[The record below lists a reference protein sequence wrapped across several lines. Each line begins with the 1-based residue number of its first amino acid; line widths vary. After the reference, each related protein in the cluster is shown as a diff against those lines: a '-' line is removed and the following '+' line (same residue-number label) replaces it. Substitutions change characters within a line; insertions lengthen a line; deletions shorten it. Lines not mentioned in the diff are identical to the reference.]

1 MTIRRP
7 RLARF
12 GAVCVATSAVFAG
25 VLTPGIASAAT
36 TAPAST
42 DSIVDDRVFLSESF
56 DSGSM
61 PEGWN
66 VVGGTWEVRDGA
78 LVGASDGAG
87 DAKILFG
94 ENREHFAIDADV
106 TFESAANSA
115 RWLALVL
122 DGPADGSTP
131 WQHAAVRNDSSASN
145 GVEFA
150 QRTAGNTWRVTDT
163 GSTKAPI
170 GIDTEAHLR
179 VEVNGNVGTWYI
191 NGDKIMT
198 TRQLVR
204 TADGVQGLIA
214 NASVVRYDNIVL
226 TEIDPLPP
234 ITLRAPGET
243 GVIVGHRGNSSIA
256 PENTMPAFVSS
267 SRAGAEYFEI
277 DIYMS
282 ADGVPVVMHDGTVDR
297 TTDGTGAITA
307 LTIDEIRQLDA
318 GSWFAPAF
326 AGTKVPTLE
335 DVLTHVANGGSDV
348 VIEYKG
354 DWSVEDTQV
363 TVDLIEQMG
372 VESKVYAQ
380 SFSTTSVA
388 NFATVAP
395 ELPVGWL
402 TGGIDESI
410 VATAKQIGA
419 DAINPSSATAESVAL
434 AHENDLGVF
443 VWTQDNPAAWASL
456 TAMGVD
462 GIITNRP
469 DALRGWMQRY
479 NQAPPVVDP
488 EEPAEPTDPATT
500 AEITVDIP
508 DSQQPSGEFTWRFSS
523 DAVVSL
529 GEAAPLGD
537 SYVAT
542 GALNDIEITDTR
554 VNPASSWTLSGQ
566 AKDFTAANG
575 SFSASALGW
584 TPRLTAEGAGAIA
597 GDAVEAGIG
606 DGLSRGAVLVS
617 ASSDEFKGL
626 DTAIVAADLALRL
639 PLGQAAGAYAS
650 TLTVT
655 VIQ

>member
-1 MTIRRP
+1 MTIRRS
-7 RLARF
+7 RLARI
-12 GAVCVATSAVFAG
+12 GAVGVVTGAVFAG
-25 VLTPGIASAAT
+25 VLAPGIASASV
-36 TAPAST
+36 TAPEST
-42 DSIVDDRVFLSESF
+42 DTIVDDRVFLTESF
-56 DSGSM
+56 DSGTI
-61 PEGWN
+61 PESWN
-66 VVGGTWEVRDGA
+66 VVAGTWTVKDGQ
-78 LVGASDGAG
+78 LVGASNGST

-94 ENREHFAIDADV
+94 ENRQNFAIDVDV
-106 TFESAANSA
+106 TFDSAANSA

-122 DGPADGSTP
+122 DGPADGSIP
-131 WQHAAVRNDSSASN
+131 WQHAALRNGSAAGN

-150 QRTAGNTWRVTDT
+150 QRTASDSWRVTDT
-163 GSTKAPI
+163 GSTATDI
-170 GIDTEAHLR
+170 GIGTQAHLR

-191 NGDKIMT
+191 DGEQIMT

-214 NASVVRYDNIVL
+214 NNSVVRYDNIVL
-226 TEIDPLPP
+226 SEIDPLPP

-243 GVIVGHRGNSSIA
+243 GVIVGHRGNSSVA

-267 SRAGAEYFEI
+267 TRSGAEYFEI

-307 LTIDEIRQLDA
+307 MTLDEIRQLDA

-335 DVLTHVANGGSDV
+335 EVLTYVAGGGSDV

-354 DWSVEDTQV
+354 EWSVEDTQV
-363 TVDLIEQMG
+363 TVDLIEAIG
-372 VESKVYAQ
+372 VENKVFAQ
-380 SFSTTSVA
+380 SFSSTSVA
-388 NFATVAP
+388 NFAAVAP
-395 ELPVGWL
+395 DLPVGWL
-402 TGGIDESI
+402 TGSIDASI
-410 VATAKQIGA
+410 VATAEQIGA

-434 AHENDLGVF
+434 AHEHGLGVF
-443 VWTQDNPAAWASL
+443 VWTQDNPTAWASL

-479 NQAPPVVDP
+479 AQAPPTTSP
-488 EEPAEPTDPATT
+488 EEPTEPGDATS
-500 AEITVDIP
+500 ADITVSIP
-508 DSQQPSGEFTWRFSS
+508 DSAQPSGEFTWRFSS
-523 DAVVSL
+523 NDVVAL

-542 GALNDIEITDTR
+542 GVLNDIEITDTR
-554 VNPASSWTLSGQ
+554 ANPSSSWTLSGQ
-566 AKDFTAANG
+566 ASAFTAG
-575 SFSASALGW
+575 DESFEASALGW
-584 TPRLTAEGAGAIA
+584 APRLSAEGAGAIA
-597 GDAVEAGIG
+597 GDPVEAGVG
-606 DGLSRGAVLVS
+606 KGLAAPSVLVS
-617 ASSDEFKGL
+617 APSDEYKGV

-639 PLGQAAGAYAS
+639 PLGQAAGDYAS